1 MKFCKKLICIV
12 FALFP
17 ISRSEVSAFFGNTH
31 FNLGKKIIAE
41 SKIDLSHKEMNAFL
55 AGLVYADI
63 GYFKF
68 DKQTYKKCKK
78 RINSDDE
85 IFAAKLAECAK
96 TPAEMWF
103 ARGFAMH
110 AFQDSIARK
119 FLDDIFGTLTK
130 GLNKKTSKLQYL
142 ADFGLYILNCGFLD
156 YYFCVQQN
164 SFIYNS
170 FLDKFNSN
178 EIAANIGSLDKII
191 GIASTKIATSILD
204 NYYSSIKK
212 ESLILYDELI
222 KQAYLSLG
230 LNVTIEELHEQ
241 SANIIGAFVILSALN
256 SKRSISKELANKIEL
271 KTQELVNECLSY
283 LDLLLKDPRFKT
295 PKI

>member
-1 MKFCKKLICIV
+1 MNFCKKLICIV

-17 ISRSEVSAFFGNTH
+17 ISCSEVSAFFGNTH

-119 FLDDIFGTLTK
+119 FLDDILVLK
-130 GLNKKTSKLQYL
+130 LKVLIKKT
-142 ADFGLYILNCGFLD
+142 ANC
-156 YYFCVQQN
+156 
-164 SFIYNS
+164 
-170 FLDKFNSN
+170 
-178 EIAANIGSLDKII
+178 NI
-191 GIASTKIATSILD
+191 
-204 NYYSSIKK
+204 
-212 ESLILYDELI
+212 
-222 KQAYLSLG
+222 
-230 LNVTIEELHEQ
+230 
-241 SANIIGAFVILSALN
+241 
-256 SKRSISKELANKIEL
+256 
-271 KTQELVNECLSY
+271 
-283 LDLLLKDPRFKT
+283 
-295 PKI
+295 

>member
-1 MKFCKKLICIV
+1 MFV
-12 FALFP
+12 LFQ
-17 ISRSEVSAFFGNTH
+17 ISCREVSAFFGNTH

-68 DKQTYKKCKK
+68 DKEIRKKCKK

-103 ARGFAMH
+103 ARSFAMH

-130 GLNKKTSKLQYL
+130 GFNKKTSKLQYL

-170 FLDKFNSN
+170 FLDKFNSD

-191 GIASTKIATSILD
+191 GIASTKIATSI

-241 SANIIGAFVILSALN
+241 SANIVSAFVILSGLN
-256 SKRSISKELANKIEL
+256 SKRSISEELANKIEL

-283 LDLLLKDPRFKT
+283 LELLLKDPRFIT